1 MVVWT
6 AETTH
11 PGPLVEAVN
20 RRRRLLGEIACSG
33 CLSTSQGRVFLRR
46 VDPRGIG
53 GPHRLHPLSRS
64 NLDSL
69 TGSTKL
75 GFRGST
81 QEGVRRTAWINSG
94 CFALHQLSGICTT
107 GSGSRKDQVVVGN
120 AAQLPIILIIIK
132 LGSALVSVRNPSKD
146 LSSSQLSLTFLCFP
160 QSRVVPVLPSARPSS
175 VLVSPV
181 FRGSLSGRFSL
192 VLFAAYHG

>member
-6 AETTH
+6 AESTH
-11 PGPLVEAVN
+11 PGPLVETVN

-33 CLSTSQGRVFLRR
+33 CLSTSLQGRIFLRR

-75 GFRGST
+75 GST

-132 LGSALVSVRNPSKD
+132 LGSALVSVRNSSKD
-146 LSSSQLSLTFLCFP
+146 LSSSQLSLTSLCFP
-160 QSRVVPVLPSARPSS
+160 QSRVVPVLPSARPCS